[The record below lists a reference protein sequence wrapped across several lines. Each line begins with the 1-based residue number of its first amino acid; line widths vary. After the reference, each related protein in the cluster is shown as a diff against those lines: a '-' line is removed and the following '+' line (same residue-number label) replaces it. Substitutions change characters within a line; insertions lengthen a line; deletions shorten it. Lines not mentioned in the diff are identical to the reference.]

1 MINKLHYLVQFSGR
15 FRMSNV
21 KNNQRA
27 QRTRSAIEQAFF
39 KQAAQLPLQKIT
51 VSQIVD
57 DSCISRGTFY
67 LHYRDVYDLAEKICD
82 QVLSELE
89 KDISR
94 CMADDSDPH
103 GFPILRLLFAY
114 VADHRE
120 QAGFIFSKNAPAR
133 ARARATELMN
143 ESFQK
148 VIGHSYGKIVSAQ
161 QPFFQ
166 SYVNAGLLG
175 LLESWLAEGCPS
187 DPGHM
192 AMLAGMITTRG
203 VEGMQINPIPEAER
217 VES

>member
-1 MINKLHYLVQFSGR
+1 MP
-15 FRMSNV
+15 NV

-67 LHYRDVYDLAEKICD
+67 LHYRGVYDLAEKICD
-82 QVLSELE
+82 RSLTELE

-114 VADHRE
+114 VAEHRE
-120 QAGFIFSKNAPAR
+120 QASFIFSNNAPTKAR
-133 ARARATELMN
+133 ERVAELMGG
-143 ESFQK
+143 SLQK
-148 VIGHSYGKIVSAQ
+148 AIGHAYGEIDPAQ

-175 LLESWLAEGCPS
+175 LLESWLAKGCPS

-203 VEGMQINPIPEAER
+203 VEGMQINPIPETER
-217 VES
+217 VEY

>member
-82 QVLSELE
+82 RVLSELE

-103 GFPILRLLFAY
+103 AY

-120 QAGFIFSKNAPAR
+120 QASFIFSKNAPAR

-148 VIGHSYGKIVSAQ
+148 VIGHSYGKIDSAQ

-203 VEGMQINPIPEAER
+203 VEGAQINPIPETER